1 MIGLNDG
8 CDVDIAEGIELFEIK
23 NLKYKSILNVE
34 YLNIPDRKI
43 TCIVGESGSGK
54 TTLLRHLNNLI
65 SQDSGQIL
73 YKGVDIESMN
83 PISLRRQVVM
93 APQNP
98 VVFNG
103 NVRYNLIIGLMF
115 SEKPMVNDD
124 VLKRWM
130 DLVHL
135 NKGLDESIDKFSG
148 GEKQR
153 LCLARILVLEPEV
166 LLLDE
171 PSSALDED
179 TEYLVVNNIVTYAK
193 DNGKTVVM
201 VTHSKSVA
209 QRYGDVIITIDKG
222 RVSDVEQKEG
232 AI

>member
-1 MIGLNDG
+1 M
-8 CDVDIAEGIELFEIK
+8 FEIK
-23 NLKYKSILNVE
+23 GLKYKNILDIE
-34 YLNIPDRKI
+34 YLNIPDKKI

-65 SQDSGQIL
+65 SPDSGQIL
-73 YKGVDIESMN
+73 YKGMDIENMN
-83 PISLRRQVVM
+83 PINLRRQVIM
-93 APQNP
+93 APQTP
-98 VVFNG
+98 VVFDG
-103 NVRYNLIIGLMF
+103 NVRYNLTIGLMF

-135 NKGLDESIDKFSG
+135 NKGLDENTDKFSG

-179 TEYLVVNNIVTYAK
+179 TEHLVVNNIVTYAK
-193 DNGKTVVM
+193 DAGKTVVM

-209 QRYGDVIITIDKG
+209 QRYGDVVVTVDKG
-222 RVSDVEQKEG
+222 RISGVDEKEG

>member
-1 MIGLNDG
+1 M
-8 CDVDIAEGIELFEIK
+8 FEIK
-23 NLKYKSILNVE
+23 GLKYKNILDIE
-34 YLNIPDRKI
+34 YLNIHDKKI

-65 SQDSGQIL
+65 SPDSGQIL
-73 YKGVDIESMN
+73 YKDMNIENMN
-83 PISLRRQVVM
+83 PINLRRQVIM
-93 APQNP
+93 APQTP
-98 VVFNG
+98 VVFPG
-103 NVRYNLIIGLMF
+103 NVRYNLTIGLMF

-135 NKGLDESIDKFSG
+135 NKGLDEDTDKFSG

-179 TEYLVVNNIVTYAK
+179 TEHLVVNNIVTYAK
-193 DNGKTVVM
+193 DAGKTVVM

-209 QRYGDVIITIDKG
+209 QRYGDVVVTVGKG
-222 RVSDVEQKEG
+222 RISGMDEKEG

>member
-1 MIGLNDG
+1 MM
-8 CDVDIAEGIELFEIK
+8 FEIK
-23 NLKYKSILNVE
+23 GLKYKNILDIE
-34 YLNIPDRKI
+34 YLNIPDKKI

-65 SQDSGQIL
+65 SPDSGQIL
-73 YKGVDIESMN
+73 YKGMDIENMN
-83 PISLRRQVVM
+83 PINLRRQVIM
-93 APQNP
+93 APQTP
-98 VVFNG
+98 VVFDG
-103 NVRYNLIIGLMF
+103 NVRYNLTIGLMF

-135 NKGLDESIDKFSG
+135 NKGLDENTDKFSG

-179 TEYLVVNNIVTYAK
+179 TEHLVVNNIVTYAK
-193 DNGKTVVM
+193 DAGKTVVM

-209 QRYGDVIITIDKG
+209 QRYGDVVVTVDKG
-222 RVSDVEQKEG
+222 RISGVDEKEG

>member
-1 MIGLNDG
+1 M
-8 CDVDIAEGIELFEIK
+8 FEIK
-23 NLKYKSILNVE
+23 NLKYKSILDVE

-43 TCIVGESGSGK
+43 TCVVGESGSGK

-65 SQDSGQIL
+65 SQDSGQIF

-93 APQNP
+93 APQTP
-98 VVFNG
+98 VVFTG
-103 NVRYNLIIGLMF
+103 SVRYNLTIGLMF

-135 NKGLDESIDKFSG
+135 NKGLDENTDKFSG

-179 TEYLVVNNIVTYAK
+179 TEHLVVNNIVTYAK
-193 DNGKTVVM
+193 DAGKTVVM

-209 QRYGDVIITIDKG
+209 QRYGDVIITVDKG
-222 RVSDVEQKEG
+222 RVSGMEEKEG

>member
-1 MIGLNDG
+1 M
-8 CDVDIAEGIELFEIK
+8 FEIRG
-23 NLKYKSILNVE
+23 LKYKNILDIE
-34 YLNIPDRKI
+34 YLDIPDKKI

-65 SQDSGQIL
+65 SPDSGQIL

-83 PISLRRQVVM
+83 PIILRRQVVM
-93 APQNP
+93 APQTP
-98 VVFNG
+98 VVFPG
-103 NVRYNLIIGLMF
+103 NVRYNLTIGLMF

-135 NKGLDESIDKFSG
+135 NKALDEDTDKFSG

-171 PSSALDED
+171 PSSALDEG
-179 TEYLVVNNIVTYAK
+179 TEHLVVNNIVTYAK
-193 DNGKTVVM
+193 DAAKIVVM

-209 QRYGDVIITIDKG
+209 QRYGDVIVTVDKG
-222 RVSDVEQKEG
+222 HVSDMEKKEG